1 MRCIL
6 DLLPPPRMPVTSFQI
21 SHLIPPYWTFC
32 HESTEVYIVTTMKQ
46 VMINQLAD
54 ATTDAQQIADATKAI
69 KMLIQ
74 ITPWPTDT
82 QDASHYYDEL
92 MHF

>member
-1 MRCIL
+1 
-6 DLLPPPRMPVTSFQI
+6 
-21 SHLIPPYWTFC
+21 
-32 HESTEVYIVTTMKQ
+32 MKQ